1 MEAELVD
8 KLQNCTE
15 FSDDLINILTA
26 ITRDIHREIW
36 DIYLNRLVPILVGF
50 TTQSKINSMNK
61 NPTGVINVQLIQ
73 KTFNDYCLD
82 ITLQLLLKLI
92 K

>member
-8 KLQNCTE
+8 KLANCSE

-26 ITRDIHREIW
+26 ITRDIHREVW
-36 DIYLNRLVPILVGF
+36 DLYLNKLVPILVNF
-50 TTQSKINSMNK
+50 TSQTKVNYMNK
-61 NPTGVINVQLIQ
+61 NSSGLITIASVQ
-73 KTFNDYCLD
+73 KTFHDYCLD
-82 ITLQLLLKLI
+82 IILQLLLKII